1 MNFSNETLGFLLTT
15 SFIYGHQDDPMVDIV
30 IIKGS
35 ILIEQCINK
44 WAIKD
49 FGACFSFV
57 SV

>member
-44 WAIKD
+44 
-49 FGACFSFV
+49 
-57 SV
+57 